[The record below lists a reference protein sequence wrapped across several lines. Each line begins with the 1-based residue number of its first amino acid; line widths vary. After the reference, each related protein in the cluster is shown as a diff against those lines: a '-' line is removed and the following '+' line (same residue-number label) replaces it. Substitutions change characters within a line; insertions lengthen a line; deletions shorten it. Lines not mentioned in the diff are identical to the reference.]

1 MAILSLQAGEIL
13 MKKRKHLSLALDLT
27 ENKTHS
33 HVSLQKYLQIV
44 CFFSHLA
51 SPITPS
57 ALALQ
62 RRVTVGLSSFPSSL
76 PSPPQTSPLI
86 IGGHWSRQSNKD
98 PVCETAA
105 SQRVCDTRV
114 TQRRWDR
121 EEGARETGGG
131 GGRRESYKTP
141 KITTIQQTW
150 ALNHTLNVKAKCKKK
165 VENHRA
171 VNTIWNKITLQVSVP
186 LKMSILPTV
195 LPQAESGELPP
206 APVWAWFIDTWPKL
220 NYSMLSRWLA

>member
-1 MAILSLQAGEIL
+1 M
-13 MKKRKHLSLALDLT
+13 
-27 ENKTHS
+27 
-33 HVSLQKYLQIV
+33 

-141 KITTIQQTW
+141 KITTIQQKW
-150 ALNHTLNVKAKCKKK
+150 VLNHALNVKAKCKKK
-165 VENHRA
+165 GWKSQGSKYDLKQNHTPSQCAIKNVHPAHCPSTGWIRWVA
-171 VNTIWNKITLQVSVP
+171 TSAC
-186 LKMSILPTV
+186 MSLVYRHMT
-195 LPQAESGELPP
+195 Q
-206 APVWAWFIDTWPKL
+206 T
-220 NYSMLSRWLA
+220 